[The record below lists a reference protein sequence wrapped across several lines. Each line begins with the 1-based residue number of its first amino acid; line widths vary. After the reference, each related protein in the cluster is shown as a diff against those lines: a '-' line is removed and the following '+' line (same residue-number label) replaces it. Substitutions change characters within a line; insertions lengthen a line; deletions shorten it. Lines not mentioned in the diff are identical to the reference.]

1 MVRINDEERLHE
13 YIRQYEIKS
22 IFTTDMTMHMEL
34 LFFKKNEYMA
44 KEGEDISYLLFLT
57 EGKAKVF
64 TSLSNGKS
72 LLLCFYQGFKVLGD
86 LEAIDSVK
94 AVTNVQAI
102 ADTYCVGIPY
112 RSVRRYLL
120 EDAKFLRYIC
130 ASLGGKLNRCS
141 KNSSINLLY
150 PLENRLA
157 SYIYTAGERVQKSD
171 SKKRDKTNR
180 KNNGKSSGAIEYNS
194 SNKWNADR
202 KDVLCFHEN
211 LTEIAEL
218 LGTSYR
224 HLLRTLSELCDKDIL
239 KKEGSSYIVTD
250 EKTLMELSADLYK

>member
-1 MVRINDEERLHE
+1 MVRINDEERLKE
-13 YIRQYEIKS
+13 YIRQYDIKS
-22 IFTTDMTMHMEL
+22 IFTADMTMHMEL
-34 LFFKKNEYMA
+34 LYFRKNEFIA
-44 KEGEDISYLLFLT
+44 KEGEEISYLLFLI

-86 LEAIDSVK
+86 LEAVDSVK
-94 AVTNVQAI
+94 ALTNVQAI

-130 ASLGGKLNRCS
+130 TSLGGKLNRCS

-157 SYIYTAGERVQKSD
+157 SYIYTAGERVQNSESRIKEKEKSI
-171 SKKRDKTNR
+171 R
-180 KNNGKSSGAIEYNS
+180 KNGSAIEYNS
-194 SNKWNADR
+194 GKGDASSKEI
-202 KDVLCFHEN
+202 LCFHEN

-224 HLLRTLSELCDKDIL
+224 HLLRTLSELCDQGIL

-250 EKTLMELSADLYK
+250 ERTLMELSADLYK

>member
-1 MVRINDEERLHE
+1 MLKVNDKEKLMEYVRRYKMNN
-13 YIRQYEIKS
+13 
-22 IFTTDMTMHMEL
+22 IFTEDMTPYMEL
-34 LFFKKNEYMA
+34 LIFKKNEFMV
-44 KEGEDISYLLFLT
+44 KEGEEIPYLLFLT

-86 LEAIDSVK
+86 LEAVDSVK

-102 ADTYCVGIPY
+102 ADTSCIGISY
-112 RSVRRYLL
+112 RNVRMFLL
-120 EDAKFLRYIC
+120 EDAKFLRYVC
-130 ASLGGKLNRCS
+130 SSLGGKLNRCS

-157 SYIYTAGERVQKSD
+157 SYIYTAGERVST
-171 SKKRDKTNR
+171 KREDNQTMNTV
-180 KNNGKSSGAIEYNS
+180 I
-194 SNKWNADR
+194 
-202 KDVLCFHEN
+202 CFDEN

-224 HLLRTLSELCDKDIL
+224 HLLRTLSEFCDRRIL
-239 KKEGSSYIVTD
+239 KKEGSSYLVTE
-250 EKTLMELSADLYK
+250 EKTLKELSADLYK

>member
-1 MVRINDEERLHE
+1 MIRVNDEVRLTD
-13 YIRQYEIKS
+13 YISQYDIKS
-22 IFTTDMTMHMEL
+22 IFSTDMSTHMEL
-34 LFFKKNEYMA
+34 LFYKKYDFMA
-44 KEGEDISYLLFLT
+44 KEGEEIPYLLFLT

-86 LEAIDSVK
+86 LEAVDSVR

-112 RSVRRYLL
+112 GAVRRYLL

-130 ASLGGKLNRCS
+130 SSLGRKLSRCS

-157 SYIYTAGERVQKSD
+157 SYICTAGERVQID
-171 SKKRDKTNR
+171 NLKKKDKRN
-180 KNNGKSSGAIEYNS
+180 ENS
-194 SNKWNADR
+194 SVRNDYSSNSSDR
-202 KDVLCFHEN
+202 KYAVKKEVLCFHEN

-224 HLLRTLSELCDKDIL
+224 HLLRTLSELTEKNIL
-239 KKEGSSYIVTD
+239 RKEGSSYFVTD
-250 EKTLMELSADLYK
+250 EETLMELSSDLYK